1 MGHRERKSALLPKVL
16 VLDDDVNIL
25 AAFEDF
31 FKKEQCTMVAT
42 STAEEAL
49 KLIEEQ
55 RFDLLIT
62 DIRLKSNSGVTL
74 FLNARIV
81 DPHLPVIVI
90 TGYPETIDETT
101 LKSIGAD
108 FFLLK
113 PLELD
118 KLRTA
123 VRACLQKRS
132 IDDVNHRT
140 ITPNP
145 RKEQQ

>member
-1 MGHRERKSALLPKVL
+1 VLPKVL

-31 FKKEQCTMVAT
+31 FFKEHCSMVPA

-49 KLIEEQ
+49 KMIEREH
-55 RFDLLIT
+55 FDLLIT

-74 FLNARIV
+74 LLNARIIN
-81 DPHLPVIVI
+81 PHLPIIVI
-90 TGYPETIDETT
+90 TGYPESIDEKT

-108 FFLLK
+108 FLLLK

-118 KLRTA
+118 KLRQA
-123 VRACLQKRS
+123 VRSCLQKRDFDPSSSRS
-132 IDDVNHRT
+132 ISPT
-140 ITPNP
+140 P
-145 RKEQQ
+145 RKEPR

>member
-1 MGHRERKSALLPKVL
+1 
-16 VLDDDVNIL
+16 
-25 AAFEDF
+25 
-31 FKKEQCTMVAT
+31 
-42 STAEEAL
+42 L
-49 KLIEEQ
+49 KLIGEQ

-74 FLNARIV
+74 FLNARSV

-90 TGYPETIDETT
+90 TGYPESIDETT

-118 KLRTA
+118 KLRHA
-123 VRACLQKRS
+123 VGRCLQKRS
-132 IDDVNHRT
+132 IDDVNRKS